1 MKKLTLLIALI
12 VAVTIGGVYA
22 TWTYTG
28 TSDVVD
34 VDKEVVVSMEAAT
47 LSGVP
52 GTYAIE
58 TNITAFDITQEGSAG
73 ANFHRATLRVL
84 TDSQNTAPKITITF
98 TPTTGADVDM
108 KTKGVNTLFYF
119 TTSAAMT
126 YDSVNIFT
134 FGADSTN
141 PHNILTVGS
150 TPSDAHD
157 LVWVPDNAET
167 PTKFT
172 CEISGEA
179 AILEHIK
186 LTKDFILD
194 TKDKHDV
201 FKAAAN
207 ANIKLVVSDGQTPSV
222 GA

>member
-28 TSDVVD
+28 TSDIVD
-34 VDKEVVVSMEAAT
+34 VDKEVVINMEAAT
-47 LSGVP
+47 LSGTP
-52 GTYAIE
+52 GEYTVS
-58 TNITAFDITQEGSAG
+58 TNITAFDITQAGTAG
-73 ANFHRATLRVL
+73 AEFHLATLRVL

-98 TPTTGADVDM
+98 TPSTGADATM
-108 KTKGVNTLFYF
+108 KTKGVETQFYF
-119 TTSAAMT
+119 TTSAPMT
-126 YDSVNIFT
+126 YDSDNIFT
-134 FGADSTN
+134 FGATAAT
-141 PHNILTVGS
+141 PHKILTVGS
-150 TPSDAHD
+150 TATGHD
-157 LVWVPDNAET
+157 LVWVPDDVDN

-194 TKDKHDV
+194 TKAKHDV

-207 ANIKLVVSDGQTPSV
+207 ANIKLVVNDGTIT
-222 GA
+222 